1 MDEAS
6 KSIEVQN
13 KELVYETPS
22 VPRYLASAALDL
34 FCTILFGFLFL
45 LGGSLLLK
53 SVPAYQNV
61 AATQNSIRLESRLY
75 AQKGEDLLSL
85 SDYLSNAEQT
95 RNEQIQIYSD
105 RLSYFYTVYLEDYPS
120 LNGTKRFEKAKAKA
134 TSNDQALFDGDGKRA
149 LLSADYD
156 EAYLSFYS
164 NLYANDALGCLAA
177 LPPYRATQQ
186 SLLRMRLT
194 CIGLS
199 FFLSS
204 SIFYVIIP
212 LSITRGKRSLG
223 MLLSHIGYVDRTGLS
238 PRWWIYLFMG
248 LFRIVFILFAS
259 FITFLI
265 PLAISLGMVV
275 LRKDRQGLPEY
286 LFGLYPVSCSR
297 QRIYKNKFEL
307 PK

>member
-6 KSIEVQN
+6 KSIEIQN

-22 VPRYLASAALDL
+22 VPRYLASAAFDL

-53 SVPAYQNV
+53 SVPAYQNIT
-61 AATQNSIRLESRLY
+61 ATQNSIRLESQLY
-75 AQKGEDLLSL
+75 AQKGEDVLSL

-95 RNEQIQIYSD
+95 RNEQIQIYSS

-120 LNGTKRFEKAKAKA
+120 LNGTKRFEEAKSKAV
-134 TSNDQALFDGDGKRA
+134 SNDQALFDTDGKRA

-164 NLYANDALGCLAA
+164 SLYSNDALGRFAS

-186 SLLRMRLT
+186 TLLRMRLT

-204 SIFYVIIP
+204 FIFYVAIP
-212 LSITRGKRSLG
+212 LSITRGKRTLG
-223 MLLSHIGYVDRTGLS
+223 MLLSHVGYADKTGLS
-238 PRWWIYLFMG
+238 PHWWIYLFMG